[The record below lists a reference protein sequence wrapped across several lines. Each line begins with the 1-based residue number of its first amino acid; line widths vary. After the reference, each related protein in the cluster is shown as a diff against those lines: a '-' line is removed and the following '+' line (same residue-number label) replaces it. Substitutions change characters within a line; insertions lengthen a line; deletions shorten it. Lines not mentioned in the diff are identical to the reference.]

1 MLLLVYIGILL
12 FSYHKSQLVVL
23 ARGDKL
29 LVRCV
34 GDNEGQWKFY
44 RFDYEIA
51 GTCLQKRVLSDMFAE
66 AYPQGNFLRNM
77 IAGTCLQKRILKD
90 MFARTCSQERH
101 ECLQRH
107 VPRDMFSRT

>member
-1 MLLLVYIGILL
+1 M
-12 FSYHKSQLVVL
+12 

>member
-51 GTCLQKRVLSDMFAE
+51 GTCLQKR
-66 AYPQGNFLRNM
+66 
-77 IAGTCLQKRILKD
+77 ILKD